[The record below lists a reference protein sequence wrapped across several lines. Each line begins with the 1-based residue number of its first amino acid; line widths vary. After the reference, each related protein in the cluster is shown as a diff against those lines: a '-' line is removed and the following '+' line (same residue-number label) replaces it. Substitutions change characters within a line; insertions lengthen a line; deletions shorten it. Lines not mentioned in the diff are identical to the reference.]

1 MAPSKLIKLL
11 LLPLLAGLWHGPA
24 TAGDRTLGEKLAVEH
39 CRRCHTI
46 PGESN
51 MSVGNSPS
59 FKAMVTS
66 PAEDWRYKFEVFYAL
81 RPHASFVRV
90 MEFRS
95 APEYPL
101 GIAPLSI
108 SLDDIPNL
116 LAYVDALAAGL
127 RK

>member
-1 MAPSKLIKLL
+1 MVRVIALL
-11 LLPLLAGLWHGPA
+11 LSAAMLAPA
-24 TAGDRTLGEKLAVEH
+24 TATAADRDRGERLAVEH

-46 PGESN
+46 PGENN
-51 MSVGNSPS
+51 MSIGNSPS

-95 APEYPL
+95 APEFPL
-101 GIAPLSI
+101 GIAPVSI
-108 SLDDIPNL
+108 SLDDIPHL
-116 LAYVDALAAGL
+116 LAYVDELAGNL

>member
-1 MAPSKLIKLL
+1 
-11 LLPLLAGLWHGPA
+11 
-24 TAGDRTLGEKLAVEH
+24 
-39 CRRCHTI
+39 
-46 PGESN
+46 
-51 MSVGNSPS
+51 
-59 FKAMVTS
+59 
-66 PAEDWRYKFEVFYAL
+66 
-81 RPHASFVRV
+81 

-95 APEYPL
+95 APDYPL

>member
-1 MAPSKLIKLL
+1 MIL
-11 LLPLLAGLWHGPA
+11 LLPAVCCAGHA
-24 TAGDRTLGEKLAVEH
+24 SAADRALGEKLAVEH

-51 MSVGNSPS
+51 MSIGNSPS

-66 PAEDWRYKFEVFYAL
+66 PAGDWRYKFEVFYAL

-101 GIAPLSI
+101 GIAPVAI

-116 LAYVDALAAGL
+116 LAYVDALAADL

>member
-1 MAPSKLIKLL
+1 
-11 LLPLLAGLWHGPA
+11 
-24 TAGDRTLGEKLAVEH
+24 
-39 CRRCHTI
+39 
-46 PGESN
+46 

>member
-1 MAPSKLIKLL
+1 MFRLTVILLFSAVLAPV
-11 LLPLLAGLWHGPA
+11 PA
-24 TAGDRTLGEKLAVEH
+24 AAADRARGEQLAVEH

-46 PGESN
+46 PGENN

-66 PAEDWRYKFEVFYAL
+66 PADDWRYKFEVFYAL

-95 APEYPL
+95 APQYPL
-101 GIAPLSI
+101 GIAPLNI
-108 SLDDIPNL
+108 SLDDIPHL
-116 LAYVDALAAGL
+116 LTYVDSLAANL
-127 RK
+127 RR

>member
-1 MAPSKLIKLL
+1 M
-11 LLPLLAGLWHGPA
+11 LLAGPWAGPA
-24 TAGDRTLGEKLAVEH
+24 SAADRALGEKLAIEQ

-46 PGESN
+46 PGERN

-59 FKAMVTS
+59 FKAMITS

-81 RPHASFVRV
+81 RPHASFVQV

-101 GIAPLSI
+101 GIAPVAI

-116 LAYVDALAAGL
+116 LAYVDALAAEL
-127 RK
+127 RN

>member
-1 MAPSKLIKLL
+1 MA
-11 LLPLLAGLWHGPA
+11 A
-24 TAGDRTLGEKLAVEH
+24 DRTLGEKLAVEQ

-46 PGESN
+46 PGERN

-66 PAEDWRYKFEVFYAL
+66 PAEDWRYKFEIFYAL
-81 RPHASFVRV
+81 RPHASFVQV

-95 APEYPL
+95 APRYQL
-101 GIAPLSI
+101 GVAPVAI

-116 LAYVDALAAGL
+116 LAYVDALAAEL